1 MNILVAHWSFDPM
14 IFVVLATIGAHE
26 VGLRR
31 LSEHSRPERTRRRR
45 RKSYVFY
52 SGLALLVLTVA
63 SPVDYWA
70 SDYFYVHMLEHIVLA
85 FATPMMVVIG
95 APWLPLMFALP
106 VGARRRVGRFI
117 YLSGGARPLRVA
129 GRLVRN
135 PWVGLV
141 SFNAVMVLW
150 HIPYW
155 FELAQR
161 NGFVHVWVMHGSFL
175 VTGVLFWLQ
184 ILPSPPVKAAK
195 GAIWQSGA
203 ILGTNVVMTLL
214 AMAMSFFSSTSWY
227 PSYAHIAG
235 VTFSPFA
242 DQQIGAAILWVC
254 GDFWAVP
261 VLNMVLRRAVASEG
275 SMSNVF
281 DRLISRAIHLK
292 PEAHARHA
300 ALNAEREV
308 AAD

>member
-1 MNILVAHWSFDPM
+1 MFIVILATVVAHE
-14 IFVVLATIGAHE
+14 IG
-26 VGLRR
+26 LKR
-31 LSEHSRPERTRRRR
+31 LSAHSRPERTRRRR
-45 RKSYVFY
+45 RRSYVFY
-52 SGLALLVLTVA
+52 GGLALLVLTVM

-85 FATPMMVVIG
+85 FATPMMVVLG

-117 YLSGGARPLRVA
+117 YLSGGARSLRA
-129 GRLVRN
+129 MGRFIRN
-135 PWVGLV
+135 PWVAFV

-150 HIPYW
+150 HMPYW
-155 FELAQR
+155 FELSER

-175 VTGVLFWLQ
+175 VAGVLFWLQ
-184 ILPSPPVKAAK
+184 ILPSPPVKASK

-214 AMAMSFFSSTSWY
+214 AMSMSFFSATSWY

-235 VTFSPFA
+235 VTLSPFA

-261 VLNMVLRRAVASEG
+261 VLNMVLRRAIANEG

-281 DRLISRAIHLK
+281 DRLINRAIHLK
-292 PEAHARHA
+292 PEALERHA
-300 ALNAEREV
+300 ARNADPEV
-308 AAD
+308 ITE

>member
-1 MNILVAHWSFDPM
+1 MFSHWSFDPM
-14 IFVVLATIGAHE
+14 ILVVLATIAAHE
-26 VGLRR
+26 VGLKR

-45 RKSYVFY
+45 RKAHVFY
-52 SGLALLVLTVA
+52 GALALLVITVT
-63 SPVDYWA
+63 SPIDYWA
-70 SDYFYVHMLEHIVLA
+70 SDYFYVHMLEHVLLA
-85 FATPMMVVIG
+85 FGVPMMIVIG

-106 VGARRRVGRFI
+106 VSTRRRVGRFI
-117 YLSGGARPLRVA
+117 YLSASARSLRVI
-129 GRLVRN
+129 GRFIRS

-141 SFNAVMVLW
+141 SFNAVMILW

-155 FELAQR
+155 FELAER
-161 NGFVHVWVMHGSFL
+161 NGFVHVWLMHGSFL

-184 ILPSPPVKAAK
+184 VLPSAPLKAAK

-214 AMAMSFFSSTSWY
+214 AMSMSFFSSTSWY

-235 VTFSPFA
+235 VTFSPYA
-242 DQQIGAAILWVC
+242 DQQLGAAILWVC

-261 VLNMVLRRAVASEG
+261 VLNMVLRRAVANEG

-281 DRLISRAIHLK
+281 DRLIGRATHVS
-292 PEAHARHA
+292 PEALARHA
-300 ALNAEREV
+300 ARSERGV
-308 AAD
+308 ATD